1 MRSAVLLSPPL
12 SLTIN
17 LLTHDYVSHTFVFAL
32 VETCTS
38 T

>member
-1 MRSAVLLSPPL
+1 MRSAALLSPPL

>member
-1 MRSAVLLSPPL
+1 MHSAVLLSPAL